1 MWNGTKGIMY
11 ALGTH
16 IDTETRGESV
26 VMDGIMGHLDANGDL
41 VSTGVDNTIETKLDQ
56 SWYNGL
62 GGGFGGPTEQFIE
75 EADWVRLREVNLT
88 YSLNSKWLSK
98 TFFKGI
104 DLFVAAR
111 NLWMWTPYTGIDPE
125 TNLYGASN
133 AQGID
138 YFNMPNT
145 RTYTFGLKVQL

>member
-1 MWNGTKGIMY
+1 MY

-16 IDTETRGESV
+16 IDTETRGETV
-26 VMDGIMGHLDANGDL
+26 VFDGVKGHLDGDGNL
-41 VSTGVDNTIETKLDQ
+41 VSTGAANDIETVKDQ
-56 SWYNGL
+56 SWYNNL

-75 EADWVRLREVNLT
+75 DANWVRLREVNLT
-88 YSLNSKWLSK
+88 YTLNPKWLAKS
-98 TFFKGI
+98 FFKGI
-104 DLFVAAR
+104 DIFLSGR
-111 NLWMWTPYTGIDPE
+111 NLLLWTPYTGIDPE
-125 TNLYGASN
+125 TNLYGADN